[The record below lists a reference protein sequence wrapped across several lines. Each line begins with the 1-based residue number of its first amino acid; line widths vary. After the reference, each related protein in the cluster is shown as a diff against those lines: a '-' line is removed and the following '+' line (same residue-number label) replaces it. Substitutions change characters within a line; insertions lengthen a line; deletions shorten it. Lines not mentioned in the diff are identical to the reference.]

1 MANYGLAA
9 SLQTQGR
16 GGSSFFLNTIE
27 IHCIRNDKNIT
38 FLAFICIETRTYGYS
53 VALVVKSIE
62 DYELYA

>member
-27 IHCIRNDKNIT
+27 IHCIRNDNYIT